1 MRHARQ
7 AQHLLRL
14 QSSRSFSKKS
24 NLQPSRSFSKR
35 SNFDAGWHPATVA
48 IHGDAWDVPLS
59 SHEGDV
65 APPLGVS
72 TTFEQSDHVYGRD
85 TAPTRQKCEA
95 VLGALEGGAAVLFAS
110 GLAATHAAVAAVAG
124 RSPGRTRV
132 AIDGGYHGTHATLKC
147 LAALGAE
154 VDVVPLPPPEA
165 CGATLAA
172 GDLVWLETPKNPD
185 CALADVAAYAHHAPC
200 AVAVDA
206 TFAPPPAQT
215 LLKSGADVVVHS
227 ATKYLCGH
235 SDALAGV
242 AATADEGLDAARFA
256 ASPVIIVSLP
266 SFPLQ
271 ALRDHRNAAGTPPGS
286 LETWLLLRSL
296 RTLHLRVAA
305 QSATALDLATYL
317 ETRGDLGVRAVRY
330 PGLGPSAALA
340 ARQMAHGGGVFAI
353 ECRSATAAQ
362 ALPATLRLFRDATSL
377 GGVESLAE
385 WRRKYDDDVSPYLV
399 RLSVGLEDAADLKR
413 DLTEALETL
422 QDPAYDD
429 VGS

>member
-1 MRHARQ
+1 MTMRHARQ
-7 AQHLLRL
+7 ARHLLRL
-14 QSSRSFSKKS
+14 Q
-24 NLQPSRSFSKR
+24 PSRGFSKR

-59 SHEGDV
+59 SHDGDV

-72 TTFEQSDHVYGRD
+72 TTFERSDHVYGRD

-95 VLGALEGGAAVLFAS
+95 VLGALEGGTAVLFAS

-147 LAALGAE
+147 LAALGAD

-165 CGATLAA
+165 CGATLGA

-185 CALADVAAYAHHAPC
+185 CALADVAAYAQHAPC

-256 ASPVIIVSLP
+256 ASPAIIVS
-266 SFPLQ
+266 
-271 ALRDHRNAAGTPPGS
+271 HRVSPPGAPGPPQRRGDAAGEP
-286 LETWLLLRSL
+286 R
-296 RTLHLRVAA
+296 
-305 QSATALDLATYL
+305 DLA
-317 ETRGDLGVRAVRY
+317 
-330 PGLGPSAALA
+330 PAALA
-340 ARQMAHGGGVFAI
+340 AHAPSARRRPVRHGPRPRDVPGDARRPRRPI
-353 ECRSATAAQ
+353 R
-362 ALPATLRLFRDATSL
+362 ALPGPRAVRGARGAPD
-377 GGVESLAE
+377 GP
-385 WRRKYDDDVSPYLV
+385 RRRRFCD
-399 RLSVGLEDAADLKR
+399 
-413 DLTEALETL
+413 
-422 QDPAYDD
+422 
-429 VGS
+429 